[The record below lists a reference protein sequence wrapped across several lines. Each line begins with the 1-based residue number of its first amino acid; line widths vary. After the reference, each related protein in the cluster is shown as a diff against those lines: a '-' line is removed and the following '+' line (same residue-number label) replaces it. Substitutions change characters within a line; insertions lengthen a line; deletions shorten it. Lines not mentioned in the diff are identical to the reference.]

1 MPVGIV
7 EVIDAV
13 DFASGFGLK
22 SKPEDENNCNPGEAG
37 WLGLHQV
44 RIVRYDPD

>member
-13 DFASGFGLK
+13 GFALRFGLK
-22 SKPEDENNCNPGEAG
+22 LEPEDENICSPEKRAG
-37 WLGLHQV
+37 WGSIKSAL
-44 RIVRYDPD
+44 

>member
-13 DFASGFGLK
+13 GFALRLGLK
-22 SKPEDENNCNPGEAG
+22 SNPEDENNCNPEKRAG
-37 WLGLHQV
+37 CGSIRSAL
-44 RIVRYDPD
+44 

>member
-13 DFASGFGLK
+13 GFASRLGLK
-22 SKPEDENNCNPGEAG
+22 SNPEDENNCNPEKRAG
-37 WLGLHQV
+37 WGSIRSAL
-44 RIVRYDPD
+44 